1 MRKKYIVTSDN
12 AKEIKE
18 YRKQIKNKITD
29 RRMYA
34 VQLVG
39 EGLKYREIAEK
50 LDCKVQQIGV
60 WVKRYAELGNRRS

>member
-34 VQLVG
+34 IQLVG

-50 LDCKVQQIGV
+50 LDCKVQ
-60 WVKRYAELGNRRS
+60 